1 MRGKLF
7 EIKLDNNIVNELY
20 ELILNNLIVCGKD
33 IFGNK
38 TTSTKFV
45 KISSSALKIFQH
57 RQKHS
62 YCSSALVSIEQ
73 WGFFS
78 VSHLL

>member
-1 MRGKLF
+1 MLDRRIACGGKLF
-7 EIKLDNNIVNELY
+7 ELKLENNIVNELY

-45 KISSSALKIFQH
+45 KISSSAL
-57 RQKHS
+57 
-62 YCSSALVSIEQ
+62 
-73 WGFFS
+73 
-78 VSHLL
+78 